1 MPVSYK
7 TKLSFYILENACPQ
21 RSLMHQCTMQQHSTV
36 SAQYAL
42 KKNSRHIA
50 DHPIADESGHSQAG
64 QLHKVEPRAALG
76 LSGKGEKCTLSGRT
90 FSLYSFPENHSFAL
104 CIIEGAAA
112 GAEEGR
118 EASRLAESGP
128 ALPEGTALEEAFSE
142 GRPSG
147 GIEAEPAEP

>member
-76 LSGKGEKCTLSGRT
+76 LSGKGETCTLSGRT
-90 FSLYSFPENHSFAL
+90 FSLYSFPENHSFTL
-104 CIIEGAAA
+104 CIIEGAAVGAATA
-112 GAEEGR
+112 GSLLA
-118 EASRLAESGP
+118 ASMP
-128 ALPEGTALEEAFSE
+128 ASPEGTALEEAFSE

-147 GIEAEPAEP
+147 GIEAEPADP